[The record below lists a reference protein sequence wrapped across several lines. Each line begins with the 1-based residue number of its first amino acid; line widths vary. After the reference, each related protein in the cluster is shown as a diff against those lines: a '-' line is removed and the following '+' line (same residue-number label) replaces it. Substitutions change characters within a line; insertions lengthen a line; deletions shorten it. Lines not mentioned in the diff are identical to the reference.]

1 MDEKTFK
8 AWEDFAL
15 SGNRAEAVKSLPP
28 GTEVHSFLNI
38 LDHIQT
44 YGGQAPDELN
54 ALLEAHKKQFQH
66 SSYANELEFK
76 RILLKYDTATAQEQK
91 TLLKELN
98 ENFLRYSFEHSRPN
112 YAPEAKA
119 VSADKGKGEAHP
131 SVLSPDKTSVKTLL
145 TEAVGDINAM
155 QKLSVRGLQQ
165 LDVDRLNFEGIKH
178 IFSSVPVAEMDPQ
191 VFINSVKKYVKKDKW
206 TTYAHL
212 CTPSDLTVT
221 QLELLLGTGDVK
233 EDYAV
238 VQQWLRKKFHCGREF
253 TYEEQIVH
261 CKTILRGLGPLGNT
275 TTSVTVKV
283 SLQFHVLQLLLKLN
297 RKGFK
302 VFKDFLSVPRGANYL
317 KDHSGFLSMFKKFGN
332 LDTNVAGS
340 LGMETSFYIQ
350 ELKLVETYLFRF
362 LKDQP
367 DSKLLESYFNQG
379 YIAGA
384 FAKIKLMAGDPD
396 PKWAAIYTEKRGTQA
411 YETLMKEQWLRFAP
425 HCKALYSPTD
435 QVVLPLK
442 LKGINT
448 LVVRTFEINVNNYYR
463 TTWKPLSSDLNLDGI
478 IPNTEETFTFPAIQ
492 PVITSFEYTSA
503 FISQRTRGVFVVE
516 VIASGLSSR
525 AIVRKGQLKCATR
538 LTAKGHSICILS
550 ENNEI
555 CLGANSGILLDTRF
569 FPVDETGLITIPYSE
584 HPRMTKVI
592 VQHEGYSELSDFQVY
607 GEEYKLKAGFVCPV
621 ESVVVGSS
629 CRVLVRAFLTVN
641 KVECPL
647 ELLQKVKAGVLLE
660 DFDGVVRTKSFPL
673 DLQTGR
679 EAVLEFQVPPKVK
692 RLRFSLDSQVLL
704 TSTGAWKG
712 LSTKPFDLPINS
724 NIPNKGFAEVYL
736 RSVRQ
741 AGVRTYVL
749 QVLGRTGE
757 GQPGVSVVLKL
768 THRYVAGRL
777 QDVALVTD
785 EKGEITLGRLD
796 SITALEAAVA
806 FASHTISRSY
816 IIEDKPLVF
825 PKLQYCLAG
834 NLTFPYYLAIAPPA
848 KAGDK
853 KLQEAF
859 REEIILLR
867 VDKNDSV
874 LENLTQ
880 NLRFQP
886 DEDNDRSGFFSIQ
899 LEEGNYLL
907 HYCDYNE
914 TTRLKVASGQVWNS
928 AFIISPTAIID
939 MRGTD
944 PAIRISS
951 LTFED
956 NLCKVQVRGQDATC
970 RVHVFAYHFWEST
983 DLGIFDR
990 LMPTSRSTPLPVEV
1004 PKVASMYLN
1013 ERKLGEEYSY
1023 VLERRS
1029 QERFLGCTL
1038 EKPQLLLKRL
1048 YIQDTKTDIQ
1058 EAKTGQ
1064 EYEKKTIAT
1073 ASAAARTSTQK
1084 LKSSRVL
1091 SAPFHDFLQVP
1102 ALVLPNI
1109 VPDAQGLA
1117 VAELDLSLYSHVVV
1131 VAVQGN
1137 VITKRCRA
1145 LPQTPLPLRDLTCTC
1160 DLDPD
1165 QHYCQTLVTAPVKE
1179 FEAVTIE
1186 DVASVEMQVV
1196 DSVQKVEEAYKAL
1209 GGSWVKEWEFLAQW
1223 ERLGEEERGL
1233 KYWEFASHE
1242 LNFYL
1247 WKKDR
1252 EYFDRVVKPFLANKL
1267 EKDVV
1272 DHFLLDTP
1280 DHDWT
1285 QYLSLHCKSYPALQA
1300 LNPFE
1305 QLLVL
1310 TKVRSSHSSVYDAA
1324 CARLRCQG
1332 KAVEMPPERWLQVFE
1347 TILQLETVKTGPAA
1361 VPFSYTATAT
1371 TSSSRMYHELE
1382 ATQEYVETRYYGLQ
1396 LGSSQSVIRPSPFWA
1411 DALASALQEQ
1421 PFLSSHFAYESWSS
1435 TGGILALAL
1444 LDLPLLSS
1452 EHGLRA
1458 GQGREATLKAA
1469 SNLLLFRKQVKSAA
1483 FDQQRSVLVAQ
1494 RFFDPAEQFTY
1505 NDKNQKVEKPVEEF
1519 TVRHVYACQVILT
1532 NVSSVNQ
1539 GLSVMWQ
1546 LPAGAL
1552 PVGSMDYSK
1561 NITESVGPFSTRTR
1575 EFLFYFPRPG
1585 QYAMFP
1591 AQVAKN
1597 GVVVGSF
1604 HVLEIEVKAARTL
1617 HDPTSLHHVLAD
1629 GSTAALLSF
1638 IESQNIFD
1646 EQRTKFKF
1654 SDLLYLLK
1662 DDTFYLQLVTLL
1674 RSKRIFEESVWKF
1687 ALLHND
1693 PASLKEL
1700 LRYRAGT
1707 LASSVGPWFESSLVA
1722 IRPED
1727 SGYRHLEYAP
1737 IANARIYRLGQD
1749 KKILNASL
1757 KGQYEKFIKMI
1768 AYMPVPLLGEKELL
1782 PLVYYLILQ
1791 DRVTQAIG
1799 FFAQIQPTTLWLQYD
1814 YLSAYFEFLQG
1825 SSDFQAS
1832 RRVLEKY
1839 RNYPVLTWNR
1849 YFAEVRRQV
1858 EELDGQT
1865 GAATDSRE
1873 SKQDVLAATE
1883 PVLTARLEGEELL
1896 LSSRHISAI
1905 NINYHVLDLEVFF
1918 SLNPFQTSSSP
1929 SGFSYVKPSLSES
1942 LPVDSAILRH
1952 RIPDSIRHK
1961 AVQITVTSGALRENL
1976 SYFNNSKLQVHIFES
1991 KGHLRVTTTEGKG
2004 VPQVYVKTFAM
2015 FRSGGQGFYKDGY
2028 TDLRGVFDYVAL
2040 NTVQLSTVQKF
2051 AILVLDDELGGLVR
2065 EAQPP
2070 TL

>member
-8 AWEDFAL
+8 AFEDFAL
-15 SGNRAEAVKSLPP
+15 SGSRAEVLKSMPH
-28 GTEVHSFLNI
+28 GTEVHSFLGI

-44 YGGQAPDELN
+44 YGSQAPEELD
-54 ALLEAHKKQFQH
+54 ALLEAHKKRFPY
-66 SSYANELEFK
+66 SSYATEMDLK
-76 RILLKYDTATAQEQK
+76 RLLLKYDTASAKDQK
-91 TLLKELN
+91 ALLKELN
-98 ENFLRYSFEHSRPN
+98 DKFLHYSFEHARPN
-112 YAPEAKA
+112 YASEAKA
-119 VSADKGKGEAHP
+119 ASTGKATETHP
-131 SVLSPDKTSVKTLL
+131 SVLNPSKSSVKTLL
-145 TEAVGDINAM
+145 SEAPSNLSAL

-165 LDVDRLNFEGIKH
+165 LDISRLDFDGIKH
-178 IFSSVPVAEMDPQ
+178 VFSCVPVAEMDPQ
-191 VFINSVKKYVKKDKW
+191 TFINSVKKYIKKDKW
-206 TTYAHL
+206 TSYSNL
-212 CTPSDLTVT
+212 CNPNELTVA
-221 QLELLLGTGDVK
+221 QLELLLGVGDAK

-238 VQQWLRKKFHCGREF
+238 VQPWLRKKFQCGREL
-253 TYEEQIVH
+253 TYAEQVVH
-261 CKTILRGLGPLGNT
+261 CKTVLRGLGPLGHT
-275 TTSVTVKV
+275 STSVTVKV
-283 SLQFHVLQLLLKLN
+283 SLQFHALQLLLKLN

-302 VFKDFLSVPRGANYL
+302 VFKDFLGVPRGANYL
-317 KDHSGFLSMFKKFGN
+317 KDHSGFLSMFKRF
-332 LDTNVAGS
+332 GS
-340 LGMETSFYIQ
+340 LDSSIPAQLGMDTSFYIQ

-379 YIAGA
+379 YIIGA

-396 PKWAAIYTEKRGTQA
+396 PKWAAIYTEKRGANA
-411 YETLMKEQWLRFAP
+411 YETLLKEQWLRFAP
-425 HCKALYSPTD
+425 HCKALYTPTD
-435 QVVLPLK
+435 PVVLPLK

-478 IPNTEETFTFPAIQ
+478 IPNTEETFTFDAPQ
-492 PVITSFEYTSA
+492 PVISSFEYTSN

-516 VIASGLSSR
+516 VISSGLSSR

-538 LTAKGHSICILS
+538 LTPKGHSICILS

-555 CLGANSGILLDTRF
+555 CQGESTGIMLDTRF

-584 HPRMTKVI
+584 QPRSTKVI
-592 VQHEGYSELSDFQVY
+592 VQHEGYSELSEFQLY
-607 GEEYKLKAGFVCPV
+607 GEDYKLKAGFLCPV
-621 ESVVVGSS
+621 ESVVVGSN
-629 CRVLVRAFLTVN
+629 CRVLVRPFLTVN

-647 ELLQKVKAGVLLE
+647 ELLQKAKAGLLLE
-660 DFDGVVRTKSFPL
+660 DFDGVVRTKAFPL
-673 DLQTGR
+673 DLQSGH

-692 RLRFSLDSQVLL
+692 RLCLSLEAQVLL
-704 TSTGAWKG
+704 TSTGLWKG
-712 LSTKPFDLPINS
+712 LKTKTFELPINS
-724 NIPNKGFAEVYL
+724 SIPTKGFAELYL
-736 RSVRQ
+736 RSGRQ
-741 AGVRTYVL
+741 VKGRAYML

-757 GQPGVSVVLKL
+757 GQPGVSVIVNLR
-768 THRYVAGRL
+768 HRYAANPL
-777 QDVALVTD
+777 EDVTLITD
-785 EKGEITLGRLD
+785 ENGEITLGGLEGIVSLSASAAFPTY
-796 SITALEAAVA
+796 SIN
-806 FASHTISRSY
+806 RSFT
-816 IIEDKPLVF
+816 IEDKPLVF
-825 PKLQYCLAG
+825 PKQQYCLSG
-834 NLTFPYYLAIAPPA
+834 SLTFPYYLVNPAPA
-848 KAGDK
+848 KSADK
-853 KLQEAF
+853 KVQEAF
-859 REEIILLR
+859 REEVSLLR
-867 VDKNDSV
+867 IDKHSSV
-874 LENLTQ
+874 LDNLTQ
-880 NLRFQP
+880 SLHFQP
-886 DEDNDRSGFFSIQ
+886 DEDNERSGFFSAE
-899 LEEGNYLL
+899 LGEGSYLL
-907 HYCDYNE
+907 RYHDYNAS
-914 TTRLKVASGQVWNS
+914 TVLQVASGKVWNS
-928 AFIISPTAIID
+928 AFIISPTSIID
-939 MRGTD
+939 MRGAD

-951 LTFED
+951 LSFEG
-956 NLCKVQVRGQDATC
+956 NMCKVQVRGQDSTC

-983 DLGIFDR
+983 DEGIFDR
-990 LMPTSRSTPLPVEV
+990 LMPTSRSMPLPVEV

-1064 EYEKKTIAT
+1064 EYEKKTIAA
-1073 ASAAARTSTQK
+1073 ASAAAKQSTQK
-1084 LKSSRVL
+1084 LKKVRVL
-1091 SAPFHDFLQVP
+1091 SAPFHDFLQTP
-1102 ALVLPNI
+1102 ALILPNI
-1109 VPDAQGLA
+1109 TPDVHGLA

-1137 VITKRCRA
+1137 IITKRCRA
-1145 LPQTPLPLRDLTCTC
+1145 LPLSPLPLRDLTCTC
-1160 DLDPD
+1160 DLDPE

-1186 DVASVEMQVV
+1186 DIASVEMQVV

-1209 GGSWVKEWEFLAQW
+1209 GGNWVRDWEFLTQW
-1223 ERLGEEERGL
+1223 SRLNEEEKGL

-1242 LNFYL
+1242 LNFFL
-1247 WKKDR
+1247 WRKDR
-1252 EYFDRVVKPFLANKL
+1252 EYFNRVVGPFLANKL

-1280 DHDWT
+1280 DYDWT
-1285 QYLSLHCKSYPALQA
+1285 KYLSLHALQA

-1310 TKVRSSHSSVYDAA
+1310 TKVRASHPAVHEAA
-1324 CARLRCQG
+1324 CTRLRCQG

-1347 TILQLETVKTGPAA
+1347 TILQLETVKTGSAT
-1361 VPFSYTATAT
+1361 VPHSYTATAIP
-1371 TSSSRMYHELE
+1371 SSSRMYHELE

-1396 LGSSQSVIRPSPFWA
+1396 MASSQSVIRVSPFWA
-1411 DALASALQEQ
+1411 DAMASALQEQ
-1421 PFLSSHFAYESWSS
+1421 PFLSQNFAYESWSS
-1435 TGGILALAL
+1435 CGGILALAL
-1444 LDLPLLSS
+1444 LDLPLVSS

-1469 SNLLLFRKQVKSAA
+1469 SNLLLFRKQVKSAP
-1483 FDQQRSVLVAQ
+1483 FDQQHSVLVAQ

-1519 TVRHVYACQVILT
+1519 LVRQVYACQVILT

-1539 GLSVMWQ
+1539 SLSVMWQ
-1546 LPAGAL
+1546 LPVGAL
-1552 PVGSMDYSK
+1552 PVGNMDYSK
-1561 NITESVGPFSTRTR
+1561 NITETVGPFSTRTR
-1575 EFLFYFPRPG
+1575 EFFFYFPKAG

-1591 AQVAKN
+1591 AEVAKN

-1604 HVLEIEVKAARTL
+1604 HMMNIEVKAVRTL

-1629 GSTAALLSF
+1629 GSTADLLSF
-1638 IESQNIFD
+1638 IETQNIFD
-1646 EQRTKFKF
+1646 QQRTKFTF

-1662 DDTFYLQLVTLL
+1662 EDTFYLQLVTLL
-1674 RSKRIFEESVWKF
+1674 RSKRVFEESVWKF

-1700 LRYRAGT
+1700 LRYKAGT
-1707 LASSVGPWFESSLVA
+1707 LASELGPWFESSLLV

-1737 IANARIYRLGQD
+1737 IANARIYRLGQE
-1749 KKILNASL
+1749 KKILNGSL
-1757 KGQYEKFIKMI
+1757 KGQYERFIKTI
-1768 AYMPVPLLGEKELL
+1768 AYIPTPLLGEKELL

-1791 DRVTQAIG
+1791 DRVTQALT
-1799 FFAQIQPTTLWLQYD
+1799 FFSQVQPTTLWLQYD

-1832 RRVLEKY
+1832 RRVMEKY

-1849 YFAEVRRQV
+1849 YFAEIRRQV
-1858 EELDGQT
+1858 QELDGQT

-1873 SKQDVLAATE
+1873 SKQDVLAASE
-1883 PVLTARLEGEELL
+1883 PVLTARLEGDELL
-1896 LSSRHISAI
+1896 LSSRHVSAI
-1905 NINYHVLDLEVFF
+1905 NVNYHVLDLEVFF
-1918 SLNPFQTSSSP
+1918 SLNPFQTSTSP

-1942 LPVDSAILRH
+1942 IPVDSPIIRH
-1952 RIPDSIRHK
+1952 RIPESIRHK
-1961 AVQITVTSGALRENL
+1961 AVQITVTSGALHETL
-1976 SYFNNSKLQVHIFES
+1976 SYFNNSKLRVHVFEA
-1991 KGHLRVTTTEGKG
+1991 KGHLRVTNIEGKG
-2004 VPQVYVKTFAM
+2004 VPQVYVKTFAL
-2015 FRSGGQGFYKDGY
+2015 FKSGGQGFYKDGY

-2051 AILVLDDELGGLVR
+2051 AVMVLDDELGGLVR